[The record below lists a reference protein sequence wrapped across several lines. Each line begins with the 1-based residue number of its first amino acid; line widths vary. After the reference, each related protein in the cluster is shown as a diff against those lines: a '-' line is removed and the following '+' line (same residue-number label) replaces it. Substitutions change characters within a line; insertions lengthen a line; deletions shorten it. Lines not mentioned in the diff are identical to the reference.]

1 MMSRGRTN
9 INTQEGQGELEMIV
23 SERKKTLF
31 VKKGVITPPVFRPNN
46 LQCSNGVCVFLF
58 FFLSR

>member
-31 VKKGVITPPVFRPNN
+31 VKKGVITPPVFRPNEPSMFEWC
-46 LQCSNGVCVFLF
+46 LCIFIFIS
-58 FFLSR
+58 